1 MYGPTGVG
9 VLYGKQQLLED
20 LPPYHGG
27 GDMIRTV
34 SFEKTTYAELPNKF
48 EAGTPNI
55 AGGIGLGAAVDYIN
69 RIGIQKIADY
79 ENDLLAYATE
89 KLSVIPKL
97 TIIGTARQKAG
108 AISFITENVHPHD
121 VGTLL
126 DQEGIAIRTGHH
138 CAQPVMQFYG
148 VPATSR
154 ASLAFYNTKEDIDAL
169 VQGLYKAMEVF
180 K

>member
-1 MYGPTGVG
+1 
-9 VLYGKQQLLED
+9 
-20 LPPYHGG
+20 
-27 GDMIRTV
+27 MIRTV

-69 RIGIQKIADY
+69 RIGTHAISQY
-79 ENDLLAYATE
+79 ENELLAYATSQLSAIK
-89 KLSVIPKL
+89 KLK
-97 TIIGTARQKAG
+97 IIGTAKEKAG
-108 AISFITENVHPHD
+108 AISFVIENVHPHD

-126 DQEGIAIRTGHH
+126 DLEGVAIRTGHH

-154 ASLAFYNTKEDIDAL
+154 ASISIYNTKKEIDAL
-169 VQGLYKAMEVF
+169 VKGLDKVMEVF